1 MSPWGIERY
10 GQTWEL
16 EYLNK
21 KWDLFSIEI
30 LEIFFINKYFS
41 KFFRF
46 FAFLQYLGTL
56 RIFLL

>member
-30 LEIFFINKYFS
+30 LEIFFVNK
-41 KFFRF
+41 
-46 FAFLQYLGTL
+46 
-56 RIFLL
+56 